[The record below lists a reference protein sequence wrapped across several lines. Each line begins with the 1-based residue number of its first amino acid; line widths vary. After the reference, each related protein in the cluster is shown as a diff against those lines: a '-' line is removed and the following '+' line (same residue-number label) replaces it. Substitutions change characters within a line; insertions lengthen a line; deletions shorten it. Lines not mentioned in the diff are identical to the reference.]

1 MFHSARSFDPPD
13 ERGNFEKVD
22 KNIIARCFVL
32 VRVDEATIGNG
43 GDAHVCSFA
52 GGDAGE
58 PIFNHETFVRRQAE
72 LSAEADVGMWCAGF
86 DFVADDDVEEGG
98 ELMSI

>member
-22 KNIIARCFVL
+22 KNIIVRCFVL

-58 PIFNHETFVRRQAE
+58 RIFNHETFVRRQAE
-72 LSAEADVGMWCAGF
+72 LFGGGRCRDVVCRLRF
-86 DFVADDDVEEGG
+86 RRR
-98 ELMSI
+98 